1 MTVQQESVVTPERL
15 AQGITWQQWMD
26 KIERNKDKFQE
37 NYDATTLNAGDVAAI
52 KALMEKANGPVT
64 VLGLGEPWCTDVVR
78 GMPVMARLAE
88 ATGLDLK
95 IFFRDENL
103 DIMNEFLYKGEYQ
116 SIPVFVFYSK
126 DHEYQG
132 HWMERSKQA
141 REEIKTLL
149 NPLTSKL
156 REPDL
161 SDEDRAKYMTEYA
174 DFQNGPVW
182 DNWRQ
187 TEVTEIRELLEQNV
201 H

>member
-15 AQGITWQQWMD
+15 AQGITWQEWMD
-26 KIERNKDKFQE
+26 KIERNKEKFQE
-37 NYDATTLNAGDVAAI
+37 NYDATTLDAADVAAI
-52 KALMEKANGPVT
+52 KALMEKENGPVSC
-64 VLGLGEPWCTDVVR
+64 LALGEPWCTDVVR
-78 GMPVMARLAE
+78 GLPVMARLAE
-88 ATGLDLK
+88 ATGIDLK

-126 DHEYQG
+126 NHEYLG
-132 HWMERSKQA
+132 HWIERSKKA

-161 SDEDRAKYMTEYA
+161 SDEDRAKYMAEYA
-174 DFQNGPVW
+174 AFQSGPIW
-182 DNWRQ
+182 DSWRQ
-187 TEVTEIRELLEQNV
+187 TEVTEIRELLEENV
-201 H
+201 K

>member
-15 AQGITWQQWMD
+15 AQGITWEQWMD
-26 KIERNKDKFQE
+26 RIERNKDKFQE
-37 NYDATTLNAGDVAAI
+37 NYDQTTLNADDVAKI
-52 KALMEKANGPVT
+52 KELVAKANGPVSC
-64 VLGLGEPWCTDVVR
+64 LALGEPWCTDVVR
-78 GMPVMARLAE
+78 GLPVMARLAQE
-88 ATGLDLK
+88 TGIDLK

-126 DHEYQG
+126 DHEYLG
-132 HWMERSKQA
+132 HWIERSKKA

-161 SDEDRAKYMTEYA
+161 SDEERAKYMAEYA
-174 DFQNGPVW
+174 AFQSGPVW
-182 DNWRQ
+182 DSWRQ
-187 TEVTEIRELLEQNV
+187 TEVSEIRELLEANV
-201 H
+201 K

>member
-15 AQGITWQQWMD
+15 NQGISYQEWMD

-37 NYDATTLNAGDVAAI
+37 NYDQTTLNADDVAKI
-52 KALMEKANGPVT
+52 KALAAKPNGPAK
-64 VLGLGEPWCTDVVR
+64 VLALGEPWCTDVVR
-78 GMPVMARLAE
+78 GLPVMARLAE
-88 ATGLDLK
+88 ETGLELK
-95 IFFRDENL
+95 VFFRDENL

-126 DHEYQG
+126 DHEYLG
-132 HWMERSKQA
+132 HWIERSKVA

-161 SDEDRAKYMTEYA
+161 SEEDRAKYMAEYQ
-174 DFQNGPVW
+174 DFQNGPIW

-187 TEVTEIRELLEQNV
+187 TEVTEIRELLEEHV
-201 H
+201 K

>member
-37 NYDATTLNAGDVAAI
+37 NYDQTTLDAEDVAKI
-52 KALMEKANGPVT
+52 NALKEKANGPVSC
-64 VLGLGEPWCTDVVR
+64 LALGEPWCTDVVR
-78 GMPVMARLAE
+78 GLPVMARLAE
-88 ATGLDLK
+88 ETGIDLK

-126 DHEYQG
+126 DHEYLG
-132 HWMERSKQA
+132 HWIERSKKA

-161 SDEDRAKYMTEYA
+161 SDEDRAKYMAEYQ
-174 DFQNGPVW
+174 DFQNGPIW
-182 DNWRQ
+182 DGWRQ
-187 TEVTEIRELLEQNV
+187 TEVTEIRELLEATV
-201 H
+201 K

>member
-15 AQGITWQQWMD
+15 AQGITWQEWMD

-37 NYDATTLNAGDVAAI
+37 NYDETTLNADDVAAI
-52 KALMEKANGPVT
+52 KELMAKENGPVT

-95 IFFRDENL
+95 IFFRDEHL

-126 DHEYQG
+126 DHEYLG

-149 NPLTSKL
+149 NPLTTKL

-161 SDEDRAKYMTEYA
+161 SEEDRAKYMAEYEA
-174 DFQNGPVW
+174 FQHGPIW
-182 DNWRQ
+182 DGWRQ
-187 TEVTEIRELLEQNV
+187 SEVTELRQLLEEHV
-201 H
+201 K